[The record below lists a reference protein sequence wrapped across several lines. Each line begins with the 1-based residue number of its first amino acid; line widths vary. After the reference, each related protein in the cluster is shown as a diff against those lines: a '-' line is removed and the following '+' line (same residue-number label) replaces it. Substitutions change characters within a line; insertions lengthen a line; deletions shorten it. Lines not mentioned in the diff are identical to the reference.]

1 MVVEGDEDINAEKDG
16 DRLLLKLIVFVL
28 VAVVS
33 GLDDDLIVG
42 VATAVLNAVVDGDDV
57 MVLETVMKEVKE
69 GVAVFCKELV
79 TVAVAE

>member
-1 MVVEGDEDINAEKDG
+1 MVVEGDEDIDAEEDG

-42 VATAVLNAVVDGDDV
+42 VITAVLNAVVDGDDV
-57 MVLETVMKEVKE
+57 MVLETDMKEVTE
-69 GVAVFCKELV
+69 GENVFCKEVV
-79 TVAVAE
+79 TVAVSE